1 MYSCKEVAKCIA
13 SDEYVTAGLFKKLV
27 ISLHLLMCQYC
38 SRYRDQLRALGQML
52 RQTKSDVPP
61 SEVADIKT
69 RIVEK
74 LSRKL

>member
-1 MYSCKEVAKCIA
+1 MYSCRQVAKSIA
-13 SDEYVTAGLFKKLV
+13 SDEYLTAGLFKKLG
-27 ISLHLLMCQYC
+27 IRLHLLMCHYC
-38 SRYRDQLRALGQML
+38 SRSRDQLRALGQML
-52 RQTKSDVPP
+52 RRTKSDVPP